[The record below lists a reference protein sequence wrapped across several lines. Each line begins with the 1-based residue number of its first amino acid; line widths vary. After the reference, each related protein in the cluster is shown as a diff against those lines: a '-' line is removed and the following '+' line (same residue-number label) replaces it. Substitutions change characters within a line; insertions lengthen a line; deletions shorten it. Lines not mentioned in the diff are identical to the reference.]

1 MNMGNRPIKKWRSG
15 AIEAAVFLNERE
27 VEGNKVGFKTL
38 ALSRSYKKKGEDIW
52 RSDVLNLRRSDLSKI
67 LAVLNEA
74 NKYLFLENN
83 EKESEEDE

>member
-1 MNMGNRPIKKWRSG
+1 MGNRPIKKWRSG

-27 VEGNKVGFKTL
+27 IEGNKVGFKTL

-74 NKYLFLENN
+74 HKYLYLNN
-83 EKESEEDE
+83 NKESGEDE